1 MHEADFY
8 IKLKNNIVKCELCPW
23 FCELKPG
30 QTGNCKV
37 RKNEDGTLMTLVY
50 NHVSALALDPIEKK
64 PLYHFSPGSQI
75 LSVGSVGCNLHC
87 SFCQNHHISQC
98 SAENFSN
105 FREITAEQLAETA
118 AGLTGNTGIAY
129 TYNEPFTFFEFMLET
144 AKLTKKRGL
153 KNVVVSNG
161 YVNPEPL
168 KKLLPYIDAFN
179 IDLKSFN
186 PGFYKV
192 HTKGELAPVLEAL
205 KIIAASTVHLEITHL
220 VIPSLNDSSTEF
232 ENMVNWIATEL
243 GVKIP
248 LHLSRYFP
256 QYKLTEPPTPSKTL
270 DEFHEIASKCLLY
283 VYTGNISDT
292 EHSSTF
298 CPGCG
303 TLIIE
308 RNRYNVRMRNIGKNG
323 HCSKCNYQFD
333 LIFS

>member
-1 MHEADFY
+1 MNQADFY
-8 IKLKNNIVKCELCPW
+8 TKLKNNIVRCELCPW

-37 RKNEDGTLMTLVY
+37 RKNENGILTSLVF
-50 NHVSALALDPIEKK
+50 NRVSALALDPIEKK
-64 PLYHFSPGSQI
+64 PLYHFLPGSQI

-98 SAENFSN
+98 SAENFSY
-105 FREITAEQLAETA
+105 FREITAEQLTETA

-129 TYNEPFTFFEFMLET
+129 TYNEPFTFYEFMFET
-144 AKLTKKRGL
+144 VKQAYEKGL

-168 KKLLPYIDAFN
+168 KKILPFIDAFN

-186 PGFYKV
+186 PGFYKSQ
-192 HTKGELAPVLEAL
+192 TKGELAPVLEAL
-205 KIIAASTVHLEITHL
+205 KIIAAGKVHLEITHL
-220 VIPSLNDSSTEF
+220 VIPSLNDNRTEF
-232 ENMVNWIATEL
+232 ENMVNWIALEL
-243 GVKIP
+243 GNKIP

-256 QYKLTEPPTPSKTL
+256 QYKLNEPPTPSKKL
-270 DEFHEIASKCLLY
+270 DEFHEIASKHLLY
-283 VYTGNISDT
+283 VYTGNVSET

-303 TLIIE
+303 AMIIE
-308 RNRYNVRMRNIGKNG
+308 RNRYNVKKRNISKNG
-323 HCSKCNYQFD
+323 HCIKCDYKID
-333 LIFS
+333 LILP